1 MVALSASSRV
11 WAATASISAMTSRIS
26 AADRVSVLIVS
37 WAVDAWSLAA
47 DAAPASPDA
56 EALISVDAVATCSE
70 VERTTVS
77 NSSASRS
84 RALVASVTRPAVAC
98 MAPRAALMSAAPL
111 R

>member
-1 MVALSASSRV
+1 VA
-11 WAATASISAMTSRIS
+11 WA
-26 AADRVSVLIVS
+26 
-37 WAVDAWSLAA
+37 LAA
-47 DAAPASPDA
+47 EAALVSPAA

-84 RALVASVTRPAVAC
+84 RALLASVTRPAVAC
-98 MAPRAALMSAAPL
+98 MASRAALMSAAPP